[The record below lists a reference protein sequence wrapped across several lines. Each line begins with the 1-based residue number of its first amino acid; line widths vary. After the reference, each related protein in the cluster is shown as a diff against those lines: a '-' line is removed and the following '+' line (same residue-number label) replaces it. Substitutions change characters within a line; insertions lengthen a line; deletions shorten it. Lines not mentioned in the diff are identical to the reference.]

1 MDQQIHFEKLLVVLS
16 LHFLFSG
23 NFKFCAISRLSY
35 HTSHAS
41 CYFVN
46 ML

>member
-16 LHFLFSG
+16 LHLLFSG
-23 NFKFCAISRLSY
+23 NFNNLQFCAISRL
-35 HTSHAS
+35 SHAS